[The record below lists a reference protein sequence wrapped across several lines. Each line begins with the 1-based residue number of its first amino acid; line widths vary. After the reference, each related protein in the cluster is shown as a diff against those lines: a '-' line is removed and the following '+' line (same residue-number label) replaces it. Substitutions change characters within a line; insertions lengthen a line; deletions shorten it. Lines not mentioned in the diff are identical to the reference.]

1 MSQLIQSFEL
11 PRRRSEMSFEH
22 MDESQLVQLE
32 KQVQMLMVS
41 VTVCSCLLFG
51 CQILILSSS
60 FSSSL

>member
-22 MDESQLVQLE
+22 IDESQLVQLE

-41 VTVCSCLLFG
+41 VTVD
-51 CQILILSSS
+51 IIDVAVINEY
-60 FSSSL
+60 